1 MSLSAKQHHHPP
13 VGGEY
18 DPFAPPRISIPPYS
32 TGIWDTDVDL
42 VDVRHL
48 VSEAYRQQWDKG
60 NHNDGLCWFM
70 AVYDCSFMSVYDGC
84 GRRLI
89 WLLMMFV
96 ACCYICWQLISLSK
110 IRCVR
115 LISYHIILS

>member
-1 MSLSAKQHHHPP
+1 MYYIHCQEIGGNGFPTTGLSDEGMSLSAKQHHHPP

-70 AVYDCSFMSVYDGC
+70 AVFDRSFMSVYDG
-84 GRRLI
+84 
-89 WLLMMFV
+89 
-96 ACCYICWQLISLSK
+96 
-110 IRCVR
+110 
-115 LISYHIILS
+115 